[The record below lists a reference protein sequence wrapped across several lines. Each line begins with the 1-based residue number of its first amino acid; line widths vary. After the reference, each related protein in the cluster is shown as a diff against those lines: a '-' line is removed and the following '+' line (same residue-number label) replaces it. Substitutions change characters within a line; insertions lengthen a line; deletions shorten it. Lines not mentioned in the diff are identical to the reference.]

1 MFAKHLFVCLC
12 FVFRIFFSLSL
23 SSWFCLSFRYFWNM
37 MPNYLDRNGTGWQRN
52 QNTNDVPHTHFDNS
66 NECIWYRRST
76 NTYMHMWL
84 LLCDCFDCAVA
95 NVAVTGVIVIVI
107 TLLPSLSP
115 TYECIC
121 INVWFWPH
129 QTDIGQ
135 IWTAFWGYTDGWKCN
150 QYHSAHWKCCLS

>member
-12 FVFRIFFSLSL
+12 FVFRIFFLSLSL
-23 SSWFCLSFRYFWNM
+23 PDSVYLFGIFGTWCQTIWIVTELADNVTKTPM
-37 MPNYLDRNGTGWQRN
+37 MCRILILTTPMNAFDIDAQPTPTCICDHFYAIVLT
-52 QNTNDVPHTHFDNS
+52 VPL
-66 NECIWYRRST
+66 R
-76 NTYMHMWL
+76 L
-84 LLCDCFDCAVA
+84 LLV
-95 NVAVTGVIVIVI
+95 
-107 TLLPSLSP
+107 SLSSSSH
-115 TYECIC
+115 CC